1 MLYRFIN
8 IYDVI
13 LTQCSPVKII
23 LNMHGYLLKSLYTL
37 IVRQI
42 NIVRKVIEVYWI
54 IFRNSMESN
63 IIENFFEIARS
74 ANH

>member
-23 LNMHGYLLKSLYTL
+23 LNMHAYLLKSLYTL

-54 IFRNSMESN
+54 IFRNFMESN